1 MLWLGRYR
9 MNIALIDDSK
19 RQYDKYKTRL
29 ELKGINLI
37 FMEYIQEYDKII
49 QWLLD
54 NEMKF
59 VLIDYKLDDKYEF
72 EGSNLMHY
80 IDNAIPDLQCALFTS
95 NIPDDDLVMNCQ
107 MIDKNV
113 FNTRG
118 EKFDKFID
126 RVKQAVTV
134 FENRQKISLKEY
146 NELLE
151 KKKKTELNVSEIER
165 MEELYKRLYSYGL
178 VEYMPKEFFETN
190 IEEKIDELIKV
201 VEKYI
206 DKK

>member
-1 MLWLGRYR
+1 

-19 RQYDKYKTRL
+19 RQYEKYRARL
-29 ELKGINLI
+29 EFKGINLI

-54 NEMKF
+54 NEIKF
-59 VLIDYKLDDKYEF
+59 VLIDYKLDNKYQF

-118 EKFDKFID
+118 EEYDKFINSI
-126 RVKQAVTV
+126 KQAVLV

-151 KKKKTELNVSEIER
+151 KRKNKELNASEIER
-165 MEELYKRLYSYGL
+165 MQELYKRLYSYGL
-178 VEYMPKEFFETN
+178 VEYMPKEYFETN
-190 IEEKIDELIKV
+190 IEDKIDELIKI
-201 VEKYI
+201 VEEYI

>member
-1 MLWLGRYR
+1 

-49 QWLLD
+49 QWLLN
-54 NEMKF
+54 NEIKF

-72 EGSNLMHY
+72 EGSNLMHH

-118 EKFDKFID
+118 EEFDKFID
-126 RVKQAVTV
+126 RIKQAVTV
-134 FENRQKISLKEY
+134 FENRQRISLKEY

-151 KKKKTELNVSEIER
+151 KKKKTELNASEIER

-206 DKK
+206 DNK

>member
-54 NEMKF
+54 NEIKF

-80 IDNAIPDLQCALFTS
+80 IDNALPDLQCALFTS

>member
-1 MLWLGRYR
+1 

-19 RQYDKYKTRL
+19 SQYDKYKTRL

-54 NEMKF
+54 NEIKF

>member
-29 ELKGINLI
+29 ELKGINII

-54 NEMKF
+54 NEIRF

>member
-1 MLWLGRYR
+1 
-9 MNIALIDDSK
+9 MNIVLIDDSK

-54 NEMKF
+54 NEIKF
-59 VLIDYKLDDKYEF
+59 VLIDYKLDDKYDF

-118 EKFDKFID
+118 EEFDKFVD

-151 KKKKTELNVSEIER
+151 KKKKTELNASEIER
-165 MEELYKRLYSYGL
+165 MEDLYKRLYSYGY

>member
-1 MLWLGRYR
+1 

-19 RQYDKYKTRL
+19 RQYDKYRTRL
-29 ELKGINLI
+29 EFKGINLI

-54 NEMKF
+54 NEIKF

-126 RVKQAVTV
+126 GVKQAVAV
-134 FENRQKISLKEY
+134 FENRQKVSLKEY

-151 KKKKTELNVSEIER
+151 KKKKTELNASEIER

>member
-1 MLWLGRYR
+1 

-19 RQYDKYKTRL
+19 RQYEKYRTRL
-29 ELKGINLI
+29 QFKGINLI

-54 NEMKF
+54 NEIKF
-59 VLIDYKLDDKYEF
+59 VLIDYKLDNKYEF

-118 EKFDKFID
+118 EEFDKFIE
-126 RVKQAVTV
+126 RIKQAVAV

-151 KKKKTELNVSEIER
+151 KKKKTELNASEIER

>member
-1 MLWLGRYR
+1 

-54 NEMKF
+54 NEIKF

-151 KKKKTELNVSEIER
+151 KKKKTELNVFEIER

>member
-54 NEMKF
+54 NEIKF

>member
-1 MLWLGRYR
+1 

-54 NEMKF
+54 NEIKF

>member
-1 MLWLGRYR
+1 

-54 NEMKF
+54 NEIKF

-146 NELLE
+146 NEWLE

>member
-1 MLWLGRYR
+1 

-19 RQYDKYKTRL
+19 RQYDKYRTRL
-29 ELKGINLI
+29 EFKGINLI

-54 NEMKF
+54 NEIKF

-95 NIPDDDLVMNCQ
+95 NIPDYDLVMNCQ

-126 RVKQAVTV
+126 GVKQAVAV
-134 FENRQKISLKEY
+134 FENRQKVSLKEY

-151 KKKKTELNVSEIER
+151 KKKKTELNASEIER

>member
-1 MLWLGRYR
+1 

-19 RQYDKYKTRL
+19 RQYERYRTRL
-29 ELKGINLI
+29 EFKGINLI

-54 NEMKF
+54 EEIKF

-80 IDNAIPDLQCALFTS
+80 INNAIPDLQCALFTS
-95 NIPDDDLVMNCQ
+95 NIPDDNLVMNCQ

-118 EKFDKFID
+118 EEFDKFIEQL
-126 RVKQAVTV
+126 KQAVSV

-151 KKKKTELNVSEIER
+151 KKNKIELNASEIER

-178 VEYMPKEFFETN
+178 VEYVPKEFFETN

-206 DKK
+206 NNK

>member
-1 MLWLGRYR
+1 
-9 MNIALIDDSK
+9 MNIALIDDSR
-19 RQYDKYKTRL
+19 RQYEKYKTRL
-29 ELKGINLI
+29 EFKGINLI
-37 FMEYIQEYDKII
+37 FMEYIQEYDQII

-54 NEMKF
+54 NEIKF

-95 NIPDDDLVMNCQ
+95 NIPDDNLVMDCQ

-118 EKFDKFID
+118 EVFDKFVD
-126 RVKQAVTV
+126 RIKQAVKV
-134 FENRQKISLKEY
+134 FENRQKISLNEY
-146 NELLE
+146 KDLLE
-151 KKKKTELNVSEIER
+151 KKKNKELSASEIER

-190 IEEKIDELIKV
+190 LEEKVDELIKV

-206 DKK
+206 DTK

>member
-1 MLWLGRYR
+1 

-54 NEMKF
+54 NEIKF

-118 EKFDKFID
+118 EEFDKFID

-151 KKKKTELNVSEIER
+151 KKKKTELNASEIER

-190 IEEKIDELIKV
+190 IGEKIDELIKV
-201 VEKYI
+201 VEEYI

>member
-1 MLWLGRYR
+1 
-9 MNIALIDDSK
+9 MNIALIDDSR
-19 RQYDKYKTRL
+19 RQYDKYRTRL

-54 NEMKF
+54 NEIKF

-95 NIPDDDLVMNCQ
+95 NIPDDDLVMDCQ

-113 FNTRG
+113 FNTRW
-118 EKFDKFID
+118 EKFDKFIN
-126 RVKQAVTV
+126 RVKQAVAV

-146 NELLE
+146 YELLE
-151 KKKKTELNVSEIER
+151 KKKKTELNASEIER

>member
-1 MLWLGRYR
+1 
-9 MNIALIDDSK
+9 MNIALIDDSR
-19 RQYDKYKTRL
+19 RQYEKYKTRL
-29 ELKGINLI
+29 EFKGINLI

-49 QWLLD
+49 EWLLD
-54 NEMKF
+54 NEIKF
-59 VLIDYKLDDKYEF
+59 VLIDYKLDDKYQF

-118 EKFDKFID
+118 EEFDKFIE
-126 RVKQAVTV
+126 RIKQAVTV

-151 KKKKTELNVSEIER
+151 KKKKTELNASEIER

-201 VEKYI
+201 VERYI

>member
-1 MLWLGRYR
+1 
-9 MNIALIDDSK
+9 MNIALIDDSR
-19 RQYDKYKTRL
+19 RQYEKYKTRL
-29 ELKGINLI
+29 EFKGINLI

-49 QWLLD
+49 EWLLD
-54 NEMKF
+54 NEIKF
-59 VLIDYKLDDKYEF
+59 VLIDYKLDDKYQF

-118 EKFDKFID
+118 EEFDKFIE
-126 RVKQAVTV
+126 RIKQAVTV
-134 FENRQKISLKEY
+134 FKKKKKISLKEY

-151 KKKKTELNVSEIER
+151 KKKKTELNASEIER

>member
-1 MLWLGRYR
+1 
-9 MNIALIDDSK
+9 MNIALIDDSR
-19 RQYDKYKTRL
+19 RQYEKYKTRL
-29 ELKGINLI
+29 EFKGINLI
-37 FMEYIQEYDKII
+37 FMEYIQEYDQII

-54 NEMKF
+54 NEIKF

-72 EGSNLMHY
+72 EGSKLMHY

-95 NIPDDDLVMNCQ
+95 NIPDDNLVMDCQ

-118 EKFDKFID
+118 EVFDKFVD
-126 RVKQAVTV
+126 RIKQAVKV
-134 FENRQKISLKEY
+134 FDNRQKISLNEY
-146 NELLE
+146 KDLLE
-151 KKKKTELNVSEIER
+151 KKKNKELSASEIER

-190 IEEKIDELIKV
+190 LEEKVDELIKV

-206 DKK
+206 DTK

>member
-1 MLWLGRYR
+1 
-9 MNIALIDDSK
+9 MNIALIDDSR
-19 RQYDKYKTRL
+19 RQYEKYKTRL
-29 ELKGINLI
+29 EFKGINLI

-49 QWLLD
+49 EWLLD
-54 NEMKF
+54 NEIKF
-59 VLIDYKLDDKYEF
+59 VLIDYKLDDKYQF

-118 EKFDKFID
+118 EEFDKFIE
-126 RVKQAVTV
+126 RIKQAVAV

-151 KKKKTELNVSEIER
+151 KKKKTELNASEIER

-190 IEEKIDELIKV
+190 IEERIDELIKV

>member
-1 MLWLGRYR
+1 

-54 NEMKF
+54 NEIKF

-206 DKK
+206 DKE

>member
-1 MLWLGRYR
+1 MLWPGRYK
-9 MNIALIDDSK
+9 MNIALIDDSR
-19 RQYDKYKTRL
+19 RQYEKYKTRL
-29 ELKGINLI
+29 EFKGINLI

-49 QWLLD
+49 EWLLD
-54 NEMKF
+54 NEIKF
-59 VLIDYKLDDKYEF
+59 VLIDYKLDDKYQF

-118 EKFDKFID
+118 EEFDKFIE
-126 RVKQAVTV
+126 RIKQAVAV

-151 KKKKTELNVSEIER
+151 KKKKTELNASEIER

>member
-1 MLWLGRYR
+1 MFTKKPATKANYQAGPTSISNEF
-9 MNIALIDDSK
+9 MDEV
-19 RQYDKYKTRL
+19 
-29 ELKGINLI
+29 ELKLLQKLNGYKGSDGNIQNWRSVIARGIQNGLKKEQNRKGV
-37 FMEYIQEYDKII
+37 F
-49 QWLLD
+49 
-54 NEMKF
+54 
-59 VLIDYKLDDKYEF
+59 
-72 EGSNLMHY
+72 S
-80 IDNAIPDLQCALFTS
+80 TS
-95 NIPDDDLVMNCQ
+95 YWGPHA
-107 MIDKNV
+107 
-113 FNTRG
+113 
-118 EKFDKFID
+118 FDKFID

>member
-1 MLWLGRYR
+1 

-19 RQYDKYKTRL
+19 RQYEKYRTRL

-54 NEMKF
+54 NEIKF

-118 EKFDKFID
+118 EEFDKFIN
-126 RVKQAVTV
+126 RVKQAVAV

-146 NELLE
+146 YELLE
-151 KKKKTELNVSEIER
+151 KRKKIELNASEIER

>member
-1 MLWLGRYR
+1 

-19 RQYDKYKTRL
+19 RQYEKYRTRL
-29 ELKGINLI
+29 QFKGINLI

-54 NEMKF
+54 NEIKF

-118 EKFDKFID
+118 EAFEKFIE
-126 RVKQAVTV
+126 RVKQAVAV

-151 KKKKTELNVSEIER
+151 KKKKTELNASEIER

>member
-1 MLWLGRYR
+1 

-54 NEMKF
+54 NEIKF

-95 NIPDDDLVMNCQ
+95 NIADDDLVMNCQ

>member
-1 MLWLGRYR
+1 
-9 MNIALIDDSK
+9 MNIALIDDSR
-19 RQYDKYKTRL
+19 RQYEKYKTRL
-29 ELKGINLI
+29 EFKGINLI

-49 QWLLD
+49 EWLLD
-54 NEMKF
+54 NEIKF
-59 VLIDYKLDDKYEF
+59 VLIDYKLDDKYQF

-118 EKFDKFID
+118 EEFDKFIE
-126 RVKQAVTV
+126 RIKQAVTV

-151 KKKKTELNVSEIER
+151 KKKKTELNASEIER

>member
-1 MLWLGRYR
+1 

-19 RQYDKYKTRL
+19 RQYEKYRARL
-29 ELKGINLI
+29 EFKGINLI

-54 NEMKF
+54 NEIKF
-59 VLIDYKLDDKYEF
+59 VLIDYKLDNKYQF

-80 IDNAIPDLQCALFTS
+80 INNAIPDLQCALFTS
-95 NIPDDDLVMNCQ
+95 NIPDDNLVMNCQ

-118 EKFDKFID
+118 EEYDKFINSI
-126 RVKQAVTV
+126 KQAVLV

-146 NELLE
+146 KELLE
-151 KKKKTELNVSEIER
+151 KNKKQQLNASEIER
-165 MEELYKRLYSYGL
+165 LEELYKRLYSYGL
-178 VEYMPKEFFETN
+178 VEYMPKEFFKTN
-190 IEEKIDELIKV
+190 IEDKIDELIKV
-201 VEKYI
+201 VEEYI
-206 DKK
+206 EKK

>member
-1 MLWLGRYR
+1 

-19 RQYDKYKTRL
+19 RQYDKYRTRL
-29 ELKGINLI
+29 EFKGINLI

-54 NEMKF
+54 NEIKF

-126 RVKQAVTV
+126 GVKQAVAV
-134 FENRQKISLKEY
+134 FENRQKVSLKEY

-151 KKKKTELNVSEIER
+151 KKKKTELNASEIER

-201 VEKYI
+201 VEKYM

>member
-1 MLWLGRYR
+1 

-54 NEMKF
+54 NEIKF

-95 NIPDDDLVMNCQ
+95 NIPDDNLVMNCQ

-118 EKFDKFID
+118 EEFDKFID

-151 KKKKTELNVSEIER
+151 KKKKTELNASEIER

>member
-1 MLWLGRYR
+1 
-9 MNIALIDDSK
+9 MNIALIDDSR
-19 RQYDKYKTRL
+19 RQYEKYKTRL
-29 ELKGINLI
+29 EFKGINLI
-37 FMEYIQEYDKII
+37 FMEYIQEYDQII

-54 NEMKF
+54 NEIKF

-95 NIPDDDLVMNCQ
+95 NIPDDNLVMDCQ

-118 EKFDKFID
+118 EVFDKFVD
-126 RVKQAVTV
+126 RIKQAVKV
-134 FENRQKISLKEY
+134 FDNRQKISLNEY
-146 NELLE
+146 KDLLE
-151 KKKKTELNVSEIER
+151 KKKNKELSASEIER
-165 MEELYKRLYSYGL
+165 MEEPYKRLYSYGL

-190 IEEKIDELIKV
+190 LEEKVDELIKV

-206 DKK
+206 DTK

>member
-1 MLWLGRYR
+1 
-9 MNIALIDDSK
+9 MNIALIDDSR
-19 RQYDKYKTRL
+19 RQYEKYKTRL
-29 ELKGINLI
+29 EFKGINLI

-49 QWLLD
+49 EWLLD
-54 NEMKF
+54 NEIKF
-59 VLIDYKLDDKYEF
+59 VLIDYKLDDKYQF

-118 EKFDKFID
+118 EEFDKFIE
-126 RVKQAVTV
+126 RIKQAVAV

-151 KKKKTELNVSEIER
+151 KKKKTELNASEIER

-201 VEKYI
+201 VEKYT

>member
-1 MLWLGRYR
+1 

-54 NEMKF
+54 NEIKF

-165 MEELYKRLYSYGL
+165 MEELYKRFY
-178 VEYMPKEFFETN
+178 
-190 IEEKIDELIKV
+190 
-201 VEKYI
+201 
-206 DKK
+206 

>member
-1 MLWLGRYR
+1 

-19 RQYDKYKTRL
+19 RQYEKYRARL
-29 ELKGINLI
+29 EIKGINLI

-54 NEMKF
+54 NEIKF
-59 VLIDYKLDDKYEF
+59 VLIDYKLDNKYQF

-118 EKFDKFID
+118 EEYDKFINSI
-126 RVKQAVTV
+126 KQAVLV
-134 FENRQKISLKEY
+134 FENRQKLSLKEY

-151 KKKKTELNVSEIER
+151 KKKKQVLNASEVER
-165 MEELYKRLYSYGL
+165 MQELYKRLYSYGL

-201 VEKYI
+201 VEEYI
-206 DKK
+206 EKK

>member
-1 MLWLGRYR
+1 
-9 MNIALIDDSK
+9 MNIALIDDSR
-19 RQYDKYKTRL
+19 RQYEKYRTRL
-29 ELKGINLI
+29 QFKGINLI

-54 NEMKF
+54 NEIKF

-118 EKFDKFID
+118 EEFDKFIE
-126 RVKQAVTV
+126 RVKQAVSV

-151 KKKKTELNVSEIER
+151 KKKKTELNASEIER

-190 IEEKIDELIKV
+190 IEEKIDELIKA